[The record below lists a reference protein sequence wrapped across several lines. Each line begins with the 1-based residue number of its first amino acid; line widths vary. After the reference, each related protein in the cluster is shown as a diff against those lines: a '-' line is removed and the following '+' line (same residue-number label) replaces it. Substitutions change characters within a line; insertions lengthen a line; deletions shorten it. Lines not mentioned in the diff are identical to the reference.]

1 MNQWLKLFAVLSFL
15 MIPLAAGADQEKD
28 DVKLSDEVV
37 VTATRTDTNL
47 GQIGGTSA
55 TVITA
60 ADIEAKQQ
68 LTVEEVLK
76 GVPGID
82 IVANGGLG
90 TQTSVFTR
98 GADSKNTLVL
108 VDGIMFN
115 DPSSPNRGADLA
127 NLTVDNIERIEVV
140 RGPLSVLY
148 GSNATAGV
156 INIITKKG
164 RGKPSFYAGGEG
176 GSYGT
181 WKAYGGTS
189 GSVDKFNFSLS
200 ASQTE
205 TEGFSVAN
213 NDNDRIAHAGNT
225 SEDDGWENLTL
236 SGKLGFDFTRDFE
249 INAVLRYMESEVET
263 DDYSSSAFGGFGFTG
278 DRFDGFGTVPNPT
291 GPKENRTENDQ
302 FFGKINIQNYFF
314 DRLFESKLS
323 FQVSNYERKGF
334 DNDSVKLFDNDGQTR
349 EAAWQGNLNF
359 NDMNFLSIGATY
371 FEEELESLSVT
382 EKDADTKSVWI
393 QNQLFVGD
401 GLDLVAGLRR
411 DDHSKFGG
419 KTTYRVAPAYTVE
432 TMGTTFKASYGTGFR
447 SPSLF
452 ELFSSFGSE
461 TLQAEESEGWD
472 IGFEQEF
479 ANGTIR
485 FGATYFDMVFEN
497 RIDFNSAL
505 NRYNQLPGDTE
516 TNGVEAFVSWSPL
529 NTLDFTLNYTYGDSE
544 DPNGERLVRR
554 PENKVF
560 FNTRY
565 RFLENAMVNLDL
577 LWVGDRDTFEG
588 SQDVNGNAVETLDA
602 YTVVNFSASYTLFDF
617 LRIYGRVDNV
627 FDEEYEEAWSFAT
640 PGRSAYIG
648 LKATF

>member
-1 MNQWLKLFAVLSFL
+1 MVLSFL
-15 MIPLAAGADQEKD
+15 MIPLAAGADHEKD
-28 DVKLSDEVV
+28 ELKLNDEMMI
-37 VTATRTDTNL
+37 TATRTNTNL

-82 IVANGGLG
+82 IAANGGPG
-90 TQTSVFTR
+90 TTTSVFTR
-98 GADSKNTLVL
+98 GADSKNTLIL
-108 VDGIMFN
+108 IDGIMFN
-115 DPSSPNRGADLA
+115 DPSSTNRGADLA

-164 RGKPSFYAGGEG
+164 KGKPSFYAGGEG

-181 WKAYGGTS
+181 WKAYGGAF
-189 GSVDKFNFSLS
+189 GAFDKFNFSLS

-205 TEGFSVAN
+205 TDGFSVAN

-249 INAVLRYMESEVET
+249 ISAVFRYMDSET
-263 DDYSSSAFGGFGFTG
+263 DTDDFSSSFGFAG
-278 DRFDGFGTVPNPT
+278 DRFDGFGAVANPT
-291 GPKENRTENDQ
+291 GPKGNLFENDH

-314 DRLFESKLS
+314 DRFFESKLS
-323 FQVSNYERKGF
+323 YQVSDHGRIGF
-334 DNDSVKLFDNDGQTR
+334 DNDGIKFYDIDGQSR

-359 NDMNFLSIGATY
+359 NDMNFLSVGATY
-371 FEEELESLSVT
+371 FEEEFESDTVT
-382 EKDADTKSVWI
+382 KKDADTISVWI
-393 QNQLFVGD
+393 QNQLLVGE

-432 TMGTTFKASYGTGFR
+432 TTGTTFKASYGSGFR

-452 ELFSSFGSE
+452 ELFSPYGSE

-472 IGFEQEF
+472 IGFEQEL
-479 ANGTIR
+479 ANSTIR
-485 FGATYFDMVFEN
+485 FGVTYFDMVFDN
-497 RIDFNSAL
+497 RIDWDFAL
-505 NRYNQLPGDTE
+505 SKYNQLPGDTE

-529 NTLDFTLNYTYGDSE
+529 NTLDFSLNYTYNDSE
-544 DPNGERLVRR
+544 DPNGERLARR
-554 PENKVF
+554 PENKVY

-577 LWVGDRDTFEG
+577 LWVGDRDTIA
-588 SQDVNGNAVETLDA
+588 SAKDVNGNAVETLES
-602 YTVVNFSASYTLFDF
+602 YTVVNISASYRFFDF
-617 LRIYGRVDNV
+617 ITLYGRIDNV